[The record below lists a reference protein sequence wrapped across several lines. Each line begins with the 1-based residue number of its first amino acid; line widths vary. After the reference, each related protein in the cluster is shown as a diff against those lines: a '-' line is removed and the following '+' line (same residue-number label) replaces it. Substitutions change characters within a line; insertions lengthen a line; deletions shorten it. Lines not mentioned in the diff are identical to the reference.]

1 MAQLSQA
8 RAGAQHFLWV
18 SMSMVRVQVLESLFA
33 ASEEMCSSRKLDWK
47 WSRQDLTQSFT
58 LMWDAAV
65 PSWYQVASS

>member
-1 MAQLSQA
+1 
-8 RAGAQHFLWV
+8 
-18 SMSMVRVQVLESLFA
+18 MSMVRVQVLESLFA
-33 ASEEMCSSRKLDWK
+33 ASEEMCSSRKMDWK